1 MGNWKISIFCL
12 SETGIEEI
20 MKVVQLSSPLPLPKP
35 CFVFTIGLQFYNSE
49 ISLLCMHSLS
59 CWQYVSSNTHGINL
73 HVHVA
78 SSKPSALKMSKW
90 SNNFGR
96 KQILNKIFWTS
107 FIPLKK
113 KKDYISCKFPYNIH
127 CNSFTVETC

>member
-20 MKVVQLSSPLPLPKP
+20 MKVFFFFCFVLFFFEIMKVVQSSSPLPLPKP

-49 ISLLCMHSLS
+49 ISLHCMHCLS
-59 CWQYVSSNTHGINL
+59 CWQYISSNTHGINL

-78 SSKPSALKMSKW
+78 SSKPSALEMSKW
-90 SNNFGR
+90 SNKFGR

-107 FIPLKK
+107 FILLKK
-113 KKDYISCKFPYNIH
+113 KRI
-127 CNSFTVETC
+127 T